1 MPSPTPVPRHLLAV
15 DIALAAALLVLGEI
29 AVVTNRGSL
38 PVWTGMLLTAGYAAP
53 LAVRRL
59 APATVA
65 ITTVGLVVA
74 LGLLDPDASQPTI
87 PLAVALAMFTLG
99 ATTSPPR
106 TWIVAG
112 GLAAVLWGSAVVS
125 GTLAGDLAVM
135 FILYGAPFTFGFAL
149 RARGRRADVQAAT
162 AATDE
167 RARIARELHDIVAH
181 SLSVVTLQT
190 QAVRRK
196 LGPDHAAEAES
207 LRAVETTARE
217 ALVEM
222 RWLLGAVRPGSGPL
236 APQPGL
242 SNLDVLLTENRRT
255 GLTIESTVTGDRIA
269 LGAGLD
275 LAGYRIIQEA
285 LTNVRRHAG
294 ATRAWVELC
303 YQPGFLDIGVRDD
316 GAGPGRSGRSGNG
329 LIGMRERVL
338 LYGGEL
344 TVGPAVTGGYRVH
357 ARLPIASGEPAS
369 RPVATSGEPASR
381 PVATSGELASR
392 PVATFAP

>member
-1 MPSPTPVPRHLLAV
+1 MPSPAAVPRHLLAV

-29 AVVTNRGSL
+29 AVFGSASSL
-38 PVWTGMLLTAGYAAP
+38 PRWAGAALTAAYAAP

-59 APATVA
+59 TPVLVA
-65 ITTVGLVVA
+65 VTTVGCVVA
-74 LGLLDPDASQPTI
+74 LGLLDPDGSQPTI

-99 ATTSPPR
+99 AATSPPR
-106 TWIVAG
+106 TWFVAG
-112 GLAAVLWGSAVVS
+112 GLAVVLWGSAIAS

-135 FILYGAPFTFGFAL
+135 FILYGAPFAFGFAL
-149 RARGRRADVQAAT
+149 RARGRRADVQAAN
-162 AATDE
+162 AAAEE
-167 RARIARELHDIVAH
+167 RTRIARELHDIVAH

-207 LRAVETTARE
+207 LRAVETTAR
-217 ALVEM
+217 AAMVEM

-242 SNLDVLLTENRRT
+242 SNLDLLLAENRGA
-255 GLTIESTVTGDRIA
+255 GLTVESTVTGEMVG
-269 LGAGLD
+269 LGAGLE

-285 LTNVRRHAG
+285 LTNVRRHSG

-316 GAGPGRSGRSGNG
+316 GAGSGRAGRSGHG
-329 LIGMRERVL
+329 LVGMRERVL

-344 TVGPAVTGGYRVH
+344 TVGPVATGGYRVQ
-357 ARLPIASGEPAS
+357 ARLPTGS
-369 RPVATSGEPASR
+369 
-381 PVATSGELASR
+381 
-392 PVATFAP
+392 AP